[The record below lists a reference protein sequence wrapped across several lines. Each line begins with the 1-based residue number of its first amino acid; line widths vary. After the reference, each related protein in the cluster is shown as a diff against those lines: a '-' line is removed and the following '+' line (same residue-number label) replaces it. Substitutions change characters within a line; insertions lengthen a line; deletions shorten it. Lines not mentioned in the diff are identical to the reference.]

1 MERTLSLLALCG
13 LVLAAGCLGGG
24 TNPSDTPSPTSTQ
37 TNQSLG
43 ERAISAEQTRI
54 EGKATEY
61 DNLSGLGFGI
71 LVPAE
76 SEVVQRNG
84 TGAVVR
90 VTVGYSY
97 EVDCDGDGDPDS
109 ASDGATTETTYFVD
123 ETDER
128 LLTVAQDF
136 YPPDGHC

>member
-1 MERTLSLLALCG
+1 MDRTLSILALCG
-13 LVLAAGCLGGG
+13 LVLAAGCLGGS
-24 TNPSDTPSPTSTQ
+24 TNPSATPSSTSTQ
-37 TNQSLG
+37 TNQSVG

-54 EGKATEY
+54 EQKAGNY
-61 DNLSGLGFGI
+61 DFLMGLGFGI

-97 EVDCDGDGDPDS
+97 EVDCDGDGDPEL
-109 ASDGATTETTYFVD
+109 ASDGATTETTYFVT

-128 LLTVAQDF
+128 LLTVAQDLI
-136 YPPDGHC
+136 PPDGHC